1 MLDLI
6 ITYINFAILSIKYL
20 IKIVLFQPPKQITY
34 KIIENSNNKKNYD
47 IFIKSSNYKYYH
59 KVKKKVQLDIEFKI
73 IPDKTN
79 NNIPFLLFKPTLYL
93 HHACIIY
100 CHGNSCDIGST
111 FNECCDLAKLT
122 KCIILSFDYPGY
134 GLYKNKT
141 PTEKN
146 IYETSQ
152 IIFEYVKEK
161 LKFEEKNIIVYG
173 FSLGTGVAFDLACN
187 KNYNFGGLILQS
199 PFLSIFRSLYNI
211 KKTKYFDL
219 FNNCDKAKLLKIKTL
234 FIHGNNDKIVPY
246 IHGRILS
253 KLIPKK
259 YLYSFHTIDGAGHN
273 DIFTSPNLFLL
284 SEIINEFIEQCCNS
298 IKGKDNKTV
307 KIKAINKINYNF
319 DIKNNLNN
327 SFYICRNINN
337 IFNTSINE
345 KNKNEN
351 EIENKSFSENI
362 SAFFS
367 RRKDSFLDLL
377 KSNNKNEES
386 HLIKTISRY
395 GRLDDENNGAES
407 VDRFI
412 KRENKYNINEKYKNI
427 DKNSNS
433 IYIDNKTMNVSE
445 TSFSQK
451 EYSSNKDVEF
461 NSINKKVNKMSL
473 QQIVNISKSD

>member
-20 IKIVLFQPPKQITY
+20 LKIVLFQPPKQITY
-34 KIIENSNNKKNYD
+34 KIIENSKNKKYNYD
-47 IFIKSSNYKYYH
+47 IYIKSNNYKNYH
-59 KVKKKVQLDIEFKI
+59 KVKKKVQLDIEFKK

-79 NNIPFLLFKPTLYL
+79 NNIPFFLFKPTLYL

-152 IIFEYVKEK
+152 IIFEYVKEE

-199 PFLSIFRSLYNI
+199 PFLSIFRSLYNV

-273 DIFTSPNLFLL
+273 DIFTSQNLFLL

-298 IKGKDNKTV
+298 IKNKDNKTV
-307 KIKAINKINYNF
+307 KIKEINKINYNF
-319 DIKNNLNN
+319 
-327 SFYICRNINN
+327 
-337 IFNTSINE
+337 
-345 KNKNEN
+345 
-351 EIENKSFSENI
+351 EIV
-362 SAFFS
+362 
-367 RRKDSFLDLL
+367 
-377 KSNNKNEES
+377 
-386 HLIKTISRY
+386 LIR
-395 GRLDDENNGAES
+395 
-407 VDRFI
+407 
-412 KRENKYNINEKYKNI
+412 
-427 DKNSNS
+427 
-433 IYIDNKTMNVSE
+433 
-445 TSFSQK
+445 
-451 EYSSNKDVEF
+451 
-461 NSINKKVNKMSL
+461 
-473 QQIVNISKSD
+473 